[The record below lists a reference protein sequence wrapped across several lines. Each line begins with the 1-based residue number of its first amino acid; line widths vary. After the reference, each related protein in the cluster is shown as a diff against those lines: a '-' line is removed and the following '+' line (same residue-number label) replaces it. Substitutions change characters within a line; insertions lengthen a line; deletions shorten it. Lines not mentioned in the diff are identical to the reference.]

1 MRLIS
6 LLALSLAIVMP
17 AQAMAWG
24 SEGHEIIADIARDYL
39 TPDVRAKV
47 DALLATDTDTL
58 TAPDMAS
65 RATWADAWRGAGH
78 RETASWHFVDT
89 ELDKPDLQAACF
101 GYPAAA
107 TPASAGPA
115 QDCVVDKI
123 EEFQAELSSARTA
136 PPERVLA
143 LVYLLHFVGDLHQ
156 PLHNED
162 VSRGG
167 NGIYVKWDGK
177 EFNLHHVWD
186 TSIAEKWIGGLRG
199 KPYPLAQKW
208 ANQLAVE
215 IADGK
220 FAAEKEGWLK
230 DLDFT
235 DPNGT
240 AMAWSREANAI
251 VCTHGKQSS
260 SQPPMSRLTYSCSSS
275 SARGSAGNC
284 RPGTRRRLLHQSR
297 AGD

>member
-39 TPDVRAKV
+39 TPQVRVKV
-47 DALLATDTDTL
+47 DALLATDIDTL

-136 PPERVLA
+136 PPERVLT

-156 PLHNED
+156 PLHASDNHD
-162 VSRGG
+162 RGG
-167 NGIYVKWDGK
+167 NCVHVSLGGARTT
-177 EFNLHHVWD
+177 NLHSYWD
-186 TSIAEKWIGGLRG
+186 TTVVQALGSDPQAVAKALEAKITPAQRDAWQEGDVKAWALETYGVAKSAAYTLGSPAGCGTDQAPIQIPSAYNDRAETVAAVQLEKAGVRLAWVLNRALR
-199 KPYPLAQKW
+199 
-208 ANQLAVE
+208 
-215 IADGK
+215 
-220 FAAEKEGWLK
+220 
-230 DLDFT
+230 
-235 DPNGT
+235 
-240 AMAWSREANAI
+240 
-251 VCTHGKQSS
+251 
-260 SQPPMSRLTYSCSSS
+260 
-275 SARGSAGNC
+275 
-284 RPGTRRRLLHQSR
+284 
-297 AGD
+297 